1 MTETKDTPKGF
12 RCRGRLRSQSKSV
25 RGMNNNELASYAEGV
40 WASIAQRE
48 IRRRETKDKK
58 AKAKERK

>member
-1 MTETKDTPKGF
+1 MTEMKDTPKGF

-25 RGMNNNELASYAEGV
+25 RGMNNNELVPYAEGV
-40 WASIAQRE
+40 WAGIVQRE
-48 IRRRETKDKK
+48 ISRREIKNKK